1 MQSLDALRL
10 TEHVHGHL
18 GWLAA
23 AVLLHPAI
31 VLRDRRRRAH
41 LAVGLA
47 VGFVTVASAIGA
59 WLYVAY
65 RERLKQ
71 KIFLDAAW
79 IGLLFER
86 KEHLAFG
93 ALLLAWA
100 GGAAYVAAI
109 RAKDDVRATLR
120 TIAFHAFAASAAI
133 TVLVAVL
140 GTVVAVYKSF

>member
-1 MQSLDALRL
+1 MALDPVRL

-31 VLRDRRRRAH
+31 LLRDRKRRAD

-47 VGFVTVASAIGA
+47 AGLVTVASAIGA

-71 KIFLDAAW
+71 GIFIHSPAM
-79 IGLLFER
+79 GLLFER

-93 ALLLAWA
+93 AVVLAWS
-100 GGAAYVAAI
+100 GAAAYYAAS
-109 RAKDDVRATLR
+109 RARPETRDKLR
-120 TIAFHAFAASAAI
+120 TIAFRSFFASAALAI
-133 TVLVAVL
+133 LVAIL
-140 GTVVAVYKSF
+140 GTIVAVYKSF